1 MKTSVN
7 IPSDLIERVKEYNRK
22 NPGLKIVM
30 SGVCR
35 AAIEEKLLQVE
46 EKVHPPVRVFPSTET
61 ELFTK

>member
-22 NPGLKIVM
+22 NPDLKIVV

-35 AAIEEKLLQVE
+35 VAIEKKLSEVE
-46 EKVHPPVRVFPSTET
+46 EKTHPKIRVFPSIET